1 MNDFAAARRPCRR
14 NQERLTYGWPATS
27 LAVVCAVLSGCVDY
41 AALPLDR
48 SALLKSDARSLQHTG
63 FALPQRLGVN
73 EIARLAVENNPDLIA
88 ARTQRGVAEAQVLQ
102 AGILPNPSV
111 SGSYAF
117 LLGGPGMFDAITASI
132 GQDVKSLIIRPVK
145 RRVAESAAQAIDA
158 SILWQE
164 WQTIG
169 KARLL
174 VVDIVE
180 GEKTQQVLSE
190 TRRVVEDRLAREQR
204 ALLHGDATL
213 TTVVPALTATG
224 DIRKQIDAL
233 ERQQQTRRRDLDLL
247 LGLSPDVV
255 VPLDNRLD
263 LPPIDPV
270 AVAAL
275 LPTLPDRRPDLVA
288 LQFGYGSQ
296 EAKLRGAILAQF
308 PALVVGAT
316 GGRDTSDVR
325 TLGPQITFDLPIF
338 DRNQG
343 NIAIEQATREKLHA
357 EFTARLAAADGDVR
371 GMLAD
376 QVVLARQLPSI
387 RAQLGRLQAA
397 SSRAAAA
404 FAAGNIDER
413 SYVDLITARLAKQQE
428 LIALEQLMLEQQ
440 AAIAT
445 LVGAGM
451 PRMMLQQRQ
460 EPDQ

>member
-1 MNDFAAARRPCRR
+1 MRQPFIR
-14 NQERLTYGWPATS
+14 NRARLTYGRSTIG
-27 LAVVCAVLSGCVDY
+27 LAVVCAVLSGCTEY
-41 AALPLDR
+41 AARPLDR
-48 SALLKSDARSLQHTG
+48 STLLKSDVRSLHHTD
-63 FALPQRLGVN
+63 FALPQRLGVS

-102 AGILPNPSV
+102 AGILPNPSI
-111 SGSYAF
+111 SGGYAF
-117 LLGGPGMFDAITASI
+117 LLGGPGTFDAITASI
-132 GQDVKSLIIRPVK
+132 GQDVKSLIIRPAK
-145 RRVAESAAQAIDA
+145 RQAAKAAAQAIDA

-174 VVDIVE
+174 VVDLVE
-180 GEKTQQVLSE
+180 GEKTRRVLSE
-190 TRRVVEDRLAREQR
+190 TQGVVEDRLAREQR
-204 ALLHGDATL
+204 ALLQRNATL
-213 TTVVPALTATG
+213 TTVVPALTAAG

-233 ERQQQTRRRDLDLL
+233 ERQQQTRRRDLNAL

-255 VPLDNRLD
+255 VPLDSRLD
-263 LPPIDPV
+263 LPSIDPV
-270 AVAAL
+270 VVTAL
-275 LPTLPDRRPDLVA
+275 LPTLPDRRPDIVA
-288 LQFGYGSQ
+288 LQFGYHSQ

-308 PALVVGAT
+308 PALVIGAT

-343 NIAIEQATREKLHA
+343 NVAIEQATREKLRT
-357 EFTARLAAADGDVR
+357 EFTARLVAADAEVR

-387 RAQLGRLQAA
+387 RAQLDRLEAA
-397 SSRAAAA
+397 ASRAAAA

-413 SYVDLITARLAKQQE
+413 SYVDLITARIAKQQE

-445 LVGAGM
+445 LLGAGM

-460 EPDQ
+460 EPDR

>member
-1 MNDFAAARRPCRR
+1 
-14 NQERLTYGWPATS
+14 
-27 LAVVCAVLSGCVDY
+27 
-41 AALPLDR
+41 
-48 SALLKSDARSLQHTG
+48 
-63 FALPQRLGVN
+63 
-73 EIARLAVENNPDLIA
+73 
-88 ARTQRGVAEAQVLQ
+88 
-102 AGILPNPSV
+102 
-111 SGSYAF
+111 
-117 LLGGPGMFDAITASI
+117 
-132 GQDVKSLIIRPVK
+132 
-145 RRVAESAAQAIDA
+145 
-158 SILWQE
+158 
-164 WQTIG
+164 
-169 KARLL
+169 
-174 VVDIVE
+174 
-180 GEKTQQVLSE
+180 
-190 TRRVVEDRLAREQR
+190 VVEDRLAREQR

-233 ERQQQTRRRDLDLL
+233 EQQQTRRRDLDLL

-413 SYVDLITARLAKQQE
+413 SYVDLISARLAKQQE
-428 LIALEQLMLEQQ
+428 LIALEQLMLAQQ

>member
-1 MNDFAAARRPCRR
+1 MIR
-14 NQERLTYGWPATS
+14 YG
-27 LAVVCAVLSGCVDY
+27 LAVICVVLSACAEY
-41 AALPLDR
+41 ASLPLDR
-48 SALLKSDARSLQHTG
+48 STLLKSDVRSLQHIG

-73 EIARLAVENNPDLIA
+73 DIARLAVENNPDLIA
-88 ARTQRGVAEAQVLQ
+88 ARTQRGISEAQVLQ

-111 SGSYAF
+111 SGGYAF
-117 LLGGPGMFDAITASI
+117 LLGGPGTFDAITASI
-132 GQDVKSLIIRPVK
+132 GQDIKSLMIRPAK
-145 RRVAESAAQAIDA
+145 RQAARAAAEAIDA

-174 VVDIVE
+174 VVDLVE
-180 GEKTQQVLSE
+180 GEKTRQVLAE
-190 TRRVVEDRLAREQR
+190 AQGVVEARLAREQR
-204 ALLHGDATL
+204 ALLQRDATL
-213 TTVVPALTATG
+213 TTVVPALTAAA

-263 LPPIDPV
+263 LPPIEPA

-288 LQFGYGSQ
+288 LQFGYSSQ

-308 PALVVGAT
+308 PALVIGAT

-343 NIAIEQATREKLHA
+343 NIAIEQATREKLHS
-357 EFTARLAAADGDVR
+357 EFTARLTAAEGEVR
-371 GMLAD
+371 GLLAD
-376 QVVLARQLPSI
+376 QAVLAHQLPTI

-397 SSRAAAA
+397 ASNAAVA

-413 SYVDLITARLAKQQE
+413 GYVDLIIARLAKEQE
-428 LIALEQLMLEQQ
+428 LIAVEQLMLEQQ
-440 AAIAT
+440 VAIAT

-451 PRMMLQQRQ
+451 PRMVPQQRR
-460 EPDQ
+460 EPGQ

>member
-1 MNDFAAARRPCRR
+1 MVRH
-14 NQERLTYGWPATS
+14 G
-27 LAVVCAVLSGCVDY
+27 LAVVCAVLSGCAEY

-48 SALLKSDARSLQHTG
+48 STLLKSDVRSLRHTG
-63 FALPQRLGVN
+63 FALPQRLGIN
-73 EIARLAVENNPDLIA
+73 DIGRLAVENNPDLIA

-102 AGILPNPSV
+102 AGILPNPSI
-111 SGSYAF
+111 SGGYPF
-117 LLGGPGMFDAITASI
+117 LLGGPGTFDAITASI
-132 GQDVKSLIIRPVK
+132 GQDIKSLIIRPAK
-145 RRVAESAAQAIDA
+145 RRAARAAAQAIDA

-174 VVDIVE
+174 VVDLVE
-180 GEKTQQVLSE
+180 GEKTRQVLSE
-190 TRRVVEDRLAREQR
+190 TQGVIEDRLAREQR
-204 ALLHGDATL
+204 ALLQRDATL
-213 TTVVPALTATG
+213 TTIVPALTAMG

-233 ERQQQTRRRDLDLL
+233 ERQQQTRRRDLDAL

-255 VPLDNRLD
+255 VPLDNRLE

-288 LQFGYGSQ
+288 LQFGYRSQ
-296 EAKLRGAILAQF
+296 EEKLRGAILAQF
-308 PALVVGAT
+308 PALVIGAT

-343 NIAIEQATREKLHA
+343 NIAVEQATREKLHA
-357 EFTARLAAADGDVR
+357 EFTARITAAESEVR
-371 GMLAD
+371 GLLAD
-376 QVVLARQLPSI
+376 QAVLARQLPAI

-397 SSRAAAA
+397 ASNAAVA
-404 FAAGNIDER
+404 FAAGDIDER
-413 SYVDLITARLAKQQE
+413 GYVDLVTASLARQQE
-428 LIALEQLMLEQQ
+428 LISVEQLMLEQQ
-440 AAIAT
+440 VAIAT